1 MKNSATFV
9 LLISIALFSGCMHKT
24 EETKTPAS
32 IDKPSMIWFDAEANF
47 QRFSYPDSIDY
58 YLEKIKNIGFTDAII
73 DIRPITGEVLYKS
86 DYAPQMTEWKGFER
100 TDFDYLGHFIKKAH
114 ELGLRVHASMNT
126 FVGGHNYF
134 DRGQVYAN
142 HPEWAT
148 MVYTPTEGIVSIMS
162 QKKKYSAMINP
173 INTDFQKHILNVF
186 REVVSKYPDLDG
198 IILDR
203 VRYDGIMADFSD
215 FTRHKFEEY
224 LGEKIQNFPEDI
236 YEWKTDEN
244 GKSNYVPGK
253 YFKKWIEWRAM
264 NIYNFMSLAAKT
276 VKEVNPEISFGTY
289 TGAWYPSYF
298 EVGVNWASNQ
308 YDVSKDF
315 DWATPEY
322 KNYGYAEVLDLFT
335 VGNYYTDI
343 TMDEY
348 LQNNNLVK
356 NETDSKAAR
365 GTWYCVEGSCEKIK
379 EILNGHPFYGG
390 ILVDQ
395 FYDNPQQLSRSIAM
409 NFQAS
414 DGLMMF
420 DIVHVIQKNLWKE
433 VEDGFK
439 MAADPDFFKTEANKK

>member
-1 MKNSATFV
+1 MRNSIIFSLLCSIV
-9 LLISIALFSGCMHKT
+9 LLSACTPSVK
-24 EETKTPAS
+24 EAETPAK
-32 IDKPSMIWFDAEANF
+32 IDKPALMWFDAEANF
-47 QRFSYPDSIDY
+47 ERLSYPDSIDF
-58 YLEKIKNIGFTDAII
+58 YLEKIKSIGFTDAVV

-86 DYAPQMTEWKGFER
+86 EYAPQQTEWEGFER
-100 TDFDYLGHFIKKAH
+100 PDFDFLGYFIKKGH
-114 ELGLRVHASMNT
+114 ELGIRVHASMNA
-126 FVGGHNYF
+126 FVDGHNFF
-134 DRGQVYAN
+134 DRGRVYSD

-148 MVYTPTEGIVSIMS
+148 MVYTPTEGIIPITT
-162 QKKKYSAMINP
+162 QKKKYSAMVNP
-173 INTDFQKHILNVF
+173 ILPDFQKYILNIF
-186 REVVSKYPDLDG
+186 KEVATKYPELDG

-215 FTRHKFEEY
+215 LSRKTFEKY
-224 LGEKIQNFPEDI
+224 IGEKIQNFPIDI
-236 YEWKTDEN
+236 YEWKSSDN
-244 GKSNYVPGK
+244 GKYDYVQGK
-253 YFKKWIEWRAM
+253 YFKKWLEWRAM

-276 VKEVNPEISFGTY
+276 VKEANPKISFGTY

-315 DWATPEY
+315 AWATPEY

-335 VGNYYTDI
+335 VGNYYTNV

-348 LQNNNLVK
+348 LKNNNLVK

-379 EILNGHPFYGG
+379 GILGGHPFYGG

-395 FYDNPQQLSRSIAM
+395 FYENRPQLSRSIAM

-414 DGLMMF
+414 DGLMVF
-420 DIVHVIQKNLWKE
+420 DIVHIIRKNMWKE

-439 MAADPDFFKTEANKK
+439 MAADPDYFKKEKE

>member
-1 MKNSATFV
+1 
-9 LLISIALFSGCMHKT
+9 
-24 EETKTPAS
+24 
-32 IDKPSMIWFDAEANF
+32 
-47 QRFSYPDSIDY
+47 
-58 YLEKIKNIGFTDAII
+58 
-73 DIRPITGEVLYKS
+73 
-86 DYAPQMTEWKGFER
+86 
-100 TDFDYLGHFIKKAH
+100 FIKKAH
-114 ELGLRVHASMNT
+114 ELGIRVQVSMNT
-126 FVGGHNYF
+126 FVGGHNFF
-134 DRGQVYAN
+134 DRGQVYTD
-142 HPEWAT
+142 HPEWAS
-148 MVYTPTEGIVSIMS
+148 MVYTPTEGIVSIMT

-173 INTDFQKHILNVF
+173 INPDFQEHILNVF
-186 REVVSKYPDLDG
+186 KEVVTKYPELDG

-215 FTRHKFEEY
+215 YTRQKFEEH
-224 LGEKIQNFPEDI
+224 LGEKIQNFPTDI

-244 GKSNYVPGK
+244 GKSDYVPGK
-253 YFKKWIEWRAM
+253 YFKKWLEWRAM
-264 NIYNFMSLAAKT
+264 NIYNFMSLAAQT
-276 VKEVNPEISFGTY
+276 VKEVNPNISFGTY

-315 DWATPEY
+315 NWATPEY

-335 VGNYYTDI
+335 VGNYYTNV

-348 LQNNNLVK
+348 LESNNLVK

-379 EILNGHPFYGG
+379 GILNGRPFYGG

-395 FYDNPQQLSRSIAM
+395 FYDKRPQLSRSIAM

-414 DGLMMF
+414 DGLMVF
-420 DIVHVIQKNLWKE
+420 DIVHIIQKNMWKE

-439 MAADPDFFKTEANKK
+439 MAADPDYFKKDKE